1 MNAAE
6 GSPGDR
12 VERLS
17 GWLREVPVRLLFS
30 LLVCLALTLGGCASK
45 PAPPEPP
52 VVVPQSTWRQVDR
65 DISAASLAATGQA
78 RAYAQDSM
86 ERWMD
91 LVYQRTESEFIPWF
105 SSFWTRKWLSMKVG
119 WYRLNSDGKREET
132 VNRLA
137 AYLQEEYDEKVLEAV
152 ARQLDPDDIMEQTT
166 RMYIQQL
173 DERLQLIPQR
183 FGVPGDQFAQHL
195 QQIPAIEL
203 APPGQSASLFQ
214 VLKAEPLEELPAYAS
229 LMQRIRNSPSGAGAW
244 KTDDGLS
251 TITRETSE
259 QLETELATSGAAS
272 VATSFMGR
280 VAGPVLSLGFTGISA
295 MLHEEGRPDREATLR
310 KSLNQAFDEEWLELM
325 RNPETGV
332 MAGVIHLSGQIE
344 GSLRRTDTLPIRF
357 EPLPRV
363 VPLPD

>member
-1 MNAAE
+1 
-6 GSPGDR
+6 
-12 VERLS
+12 
-17 GWLREVPVRLLFS
+17 
-30 LLVCLALTLGGCASK
+30 
-45 PAPPEPP
+45 
-52 VVVPQSTWRQVDR
+52 
-65 DISAASLAATGQA
+65 
-78 RAYAQDSM
+78 
-86 ERWMD
+86 
-91 LVYQRTESEFIPWF
+91 
-105 SSFWTRKWLSMKVG
+105 
-119 WYRLNSDGKREET
+119 
-132 VNRLA
+132 
-137 AYLQEEYDEKVLEAV
+137 
-152 ARQLDPDDIMEQTT
+152 
-166 RMYIQQL
+166 
-173 DERLQLIPQR
+173 
-183 FGVPGDQFAQHL
+183 
-195 QQIPAIEL
+195 
-203 APPGQSASLFQ
+203 
-214 VLKAEPLEELPAYAS
+214 
-229 LMQRIRNSPSGAGAW
+229 MQRIRNSPSGAGAW